1 MATRRQAGAG
11 VAEELTNQPPAVRA
25 TLEKASREGGAAVGE
40 GIGAMKNSG
49 GGELR
54 IKASDA
60 TGLGIL
66 KNMLPSNFLTD
77 EKGNLALINP
87 ENEIKFFN
95 SDGKE
100 IKIGNTITVMV
111 TENGIGI
118 KNMDSMG
125 RLMPPKT
132 KAEISPE
139 LALAINN
146 EFNRGGQG
154 VLGRGTETRTVPQ
167 GPDGSILGDL
177 SKMGSGIASDFFNI
191 KGTGRT
197 KEEKEAKAARQKAR
211 DLGIEGIAN
220 D

>member
-11 VAEELTNQPPAVRA
+11 VAEELANQPPAVRA

-49 GGELR
+49 VGELR
-54 IKASDA
+54 IKANDA

-77 EKGNLALINP
+77 DKGNLALINP

-100 IKIGNTITVMV
+100 IKFGNTITVMV
-111 TENGIGI
+111 TENGLGV
-118 KNMDSMG
+118 KMMDSAG
-125 RLMPPKT
+125 RMMPPKT

-146 EFNRGGQG
+146 EFMKGNQGFLASSKITSVGEG
-154 VLGRGTETRTVPQ
+154 VLG
-167 GPDGSILGDL
+167 DL
-177 SKMGSGIASDFFNI
+177 RGSGIASDFFNI

-197 KEEKEAKAARQKAR
+197 KEEKETKILRQKAR

>member
-100 IKIGNTITVMV
+100 IKVGNTITVMV

-146 EFNRGGQG
+146 EFNRSGQG
-154 VLGRGTETRTVPQ
+154 VLGGGGKTFTVPA
-167 GPDGSILGDL
+167 GTLPDFGS
-177 SKMGSGIASDFFNI
+177 MGSGIASDFFNI

-197 KEEKEAKAARQKAR
+197 KEEKEAKTARQKAR